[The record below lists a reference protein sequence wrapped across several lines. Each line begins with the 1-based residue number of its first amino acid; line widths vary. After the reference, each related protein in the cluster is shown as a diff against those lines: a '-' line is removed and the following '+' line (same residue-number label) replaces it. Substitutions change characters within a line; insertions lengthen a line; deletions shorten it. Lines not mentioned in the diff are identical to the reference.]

1 MGNSVFTALSPLN
14 STAMTVIIQCTFSS
28 MCFGAPV
35 RRLAHGP
42 INIADSPFSALIIT
56 TTVVQFVESATV
68 WCLWT
73 MRTYTLAWAVFH

>member
-1 MGNSVFTALSPLN
+1 
-14 STAMTVIIQCTFSS
+14 